1 MGTSAAAAAAA
12 VTGGAGESLVARL
25 HAADVA
31 APEHFICPLS
41 RELMRDP
48 VMLTGDGQHYERAPC
63 ARWLIKNRTSPVTG
77 EVLPAC
83 SFMLPARAL
92 KSEIWEF
99 LDAHAEA
106 LSAAAAAAGAS
117 TAAAGAAASGSAAD
131 H

>member
-1 MGTSAAAAAAA
+1 MGSSAAAAAAA
-12 VTGGAGESLVARL
+12 VTRGAGESLVARL
-25 HAADVA
+25 LAADVA
-31 APEHFICPLS
+31 VPPQFICPLS

-77 EVLPAC
+77 AVLPAC

-99 LDAHAEA
+99 LDANAEA
-106 LSAAAAAAGAS
+106 LSAAAAVAPGSAAAGSSAAG
-117 TAAAGAAASGSAAD
+117 TAAA